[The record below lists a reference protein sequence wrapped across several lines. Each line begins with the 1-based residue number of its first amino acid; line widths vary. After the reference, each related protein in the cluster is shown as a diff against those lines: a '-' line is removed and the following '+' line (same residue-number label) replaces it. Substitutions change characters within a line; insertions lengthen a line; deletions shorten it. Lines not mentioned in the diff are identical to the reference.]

1 MGASRVN
8 PFLDLADF
16 SAATSP
22 KEAVPVDELDR
33 LSVESGFPS
42 RQARARVKVNQ
53 RMPAARRH
61 RTGRNQQL
69 NVKAT
74 AETIARFY
82 RLADQH
88 HAVLGALLELAL
100 DAFEKVHA
108 ARINGYPE

>member
-1 MGASRVN
+1 MGASRAN
-8 PFLDLADF
+8 PFLDLTDF

-22 KEAVPVDELDR
+22 KEAVSVDEIDR

-42 RQARARVKVNQ
+42 RQPRAGVKVNQ
-53 RMPAARRH
+53 RKPAARRH

-82 RLADQH
+82 RLADEH
-88 HAVLGALLELAL
+88 GAVLGVFLELAL
-100 DAFEKVHA
+100 DAFEKVHEP
-108 ARINGYPE
+108 R